1 MNALGEMVLGQG
13 EAFHAKLVSPAG
25 LEPATHSLEGCCS
38 VQLSYGEGG
47 WSGREDSNLRP
58 PAPKAGALPDCA
70 TPRRGARNKNRTLP
84 STDPIPLHRLRRWP
98 LVQPVRRKRRLP
110 LARGLRIEQELERV
124 SVRAQPQRL
133 PRAGMLPGRRLVVVL
148 DFLDAL
154 ELERRLQVG
163 ILVVNRVLG

>member
-25 LEPATHSLEGCCS
+25 FEPATHSLEGCCS

-70 TPRRGARNKNRTLP
+70 TPRRGARKHKQNSAFDERDSATPPAPPDSRP
-84 STDPIPLHRLRRWP
+84 SGAAGAPSATC
-98 LVQPVRRKRRLP
+98 
-110 LARGLRIEQELERV
+110 AR
-124 SVRAQPQRL
+124 SPS
-133 PRAGMLPGRRLVVVL
+133 RAGTRRC
-148 DFLDAL
+148 ARARAAAAPCPR
-154 ELERRLQVG
+154 ERAARSPS
-163 ILVVNRVLG
+163 